1 MYHFLSPRP
10 ASQDSRLNGFSTF
23 QLRRPLLLALKNLL
37 CSSMASM
44 VTAPSPSRSRPPPEP
59 APSFVVFV
67 VIFGA
72 SPLEPPKPPDD
83 SPLAIVQPST
93 AVCRSFTFTAVSSS
107 AFGVFRLY
115 FLPLWQFE
123 SFMSDITILPEYQV
137 FLDNSCLASLLMELV
152 LPNFYLF

>member
-44 VTAPSPSRSRPPPEP
+44 VTAPSPSRSRPPPYP
-59 APSFVVFV
+59 PPSFAVFV
-67 VIFGA
+67 VVFGA

-93 AVCRSFTFTAVSSS
+93 AVYRSFTFTAVCSS
-107 AFGVFRLY
+107 AFGVFRKFSVEDWRYLD
-115 FLPLWQFE
+115 LCSNQRL
-123 SFMSDITILPEYQV
+123 SKLV
-137 FLDNSCLASLLMELV
+137 FNHFCICSRLCDC
-152 LPNFYLF
+152 